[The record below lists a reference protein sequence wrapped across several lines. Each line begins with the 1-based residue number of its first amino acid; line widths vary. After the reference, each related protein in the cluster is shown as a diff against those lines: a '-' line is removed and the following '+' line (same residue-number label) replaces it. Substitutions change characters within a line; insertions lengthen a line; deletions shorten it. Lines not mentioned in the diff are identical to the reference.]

1 MNAWYW
7 LLPVIASFS
16 GWLCIRVVAALLFSP
31 AKPAKTMG
39 ITWHGLIPAKHHRI
53 AAELGRLVQKEF
65 SFTALEQQLTRPAT
79 LQQLMPA
86 VEGHIDVFLREKLP
100 KAMPML
106 GMFIGDRTIQ
116 QLKDTFMGELEVLFP
131 QVIQDY
137 VHTLEKNTNIEQ
149 LVTERIN
156 AISAEQLQ
164 QYVYAPAA
172 AGLNKLAWIGA
183 IIGFLTGLIQL
194 AVVLTA

>member
-16 GWLCIRVVAALLFSP
+16 GWCCIRVVTALLFSP
-31 AKPAKTMG
+31 VKPVKAAG
-39 ITWHGLIPAKHHRI
+39 ITWHGLIPANHHRI

-65 SFTALEQQLTRPAT
+65 SFTTLQQQLTQPAT

-86 VEGHIDVFLREKLP
+86 VEKHIDVFLRDKLP

-116 QLKDTFMGELEVLFP
+116 QLKDTFMGELEELFP
-131 QVIQDY
+131 QVIADY
-137 VHTLEKNTNIEQ
+137 IQSLEKNTNIEQ

-156 AISAEQLQ
+156 AISAEQMQ
-164 QYVYAPAA
+164 QYVYAPAT

-183 IIGFLTGLIQL
+183 IIGFLTGLLQL
-194 AVVLTA
+194 VVVVTA